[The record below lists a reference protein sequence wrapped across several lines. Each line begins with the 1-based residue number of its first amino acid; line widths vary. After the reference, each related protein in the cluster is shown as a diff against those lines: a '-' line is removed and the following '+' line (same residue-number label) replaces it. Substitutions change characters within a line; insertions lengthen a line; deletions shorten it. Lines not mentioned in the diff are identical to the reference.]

1 MEADASGVDADAEGA
16 SAVVPLDEQAAS
28 SDAVR
33 RTGTTSKDL
42 RIADFP
48 SSWMVCERCRT

>member
-1 MEADASGVDADAEGA
+1 MEADASGVEADAEGA

-42 RIADFP
+42 RIPFIVD
-48 SSWMVCERCRT
+48 VLRTVAR